1 MKMVLEIVNDRKKV
15 LTVLCA
21 VIILSISACTTVQP
35 YQRGTLSKEEMQFD
49 SDASGIAAR
58 EHFLNSL
65 EGSTGGFGTG
75 GGGCG
80 CN

>member
-1 MKMVLEIVNDRKKV
+1 MRL
-15 LTVLCA
+15 
-21 VIILSISACTTVQP
+21 IIIGLILLSSACTVVQP
-35 YQRGTLSKEEMQFD
+35 FQREILSKEQMQFN
-49 SDASGIAAR
+49 AEKVELGAR
-58 EHFLNSL
+58 EHFINSL

>member
-1 MKMVLEIVNDRKKV
+1 MAKANIHFITKL
-15 LTVLCA
+15 
-21 VIILSISACTTVQP
+21 VIIIIAILSCACTTVQP
-35 YQRGTLSKEEMQFD
+35 FQREILSKEEMQFD
-49 SDASGIAAR
+49 VEKNELGAR

-65 EGSTGGFGTG
+65 EGSAGGFGTG

>member
-1 MKMVLEIVNDRKKV
+1 MEKTNIHFITKLVTICVALI
-15 LTVLCA
+15 
-21 VIILSISACTTVQP
+21 SSACTTVQP
-35 YQRGTLSKEEMQFD
+35 FQREILSKEEMQFD
-49 SDASGIAAR
+49 MEKVELGAR

-65 EGSTGGFGTG
+65 EGSSGGFGTG

>member
-1 MKMVLEIVNDRKKV
+1 MKV
-15 LTVLCA
+15 LTLCMFVL
-21 VIILSISACTTVQP
+21 LSACTTVQP
-35 YQRGTLSKEEMQFD
+35 YQREMLSKKEMQFD
-49 SDASGIAAR
+49 VETVETGAR

>member
-1 MKMVLEIVNDRKKV
+1 MIMNTNRTLPLLVVACA
-15 LTVLCA
+15 LTL
-21 VIILSISACTTVQP
+21 SACVNVKP
-35 YQRGTLSKEEMQFD
+35 FHRDVLSKPEMQFD
-49 SDASGIAAR
+49 FEKGEQAAR

>member
-1 MKMVLEIVNDRKKV
+1 MAKPNIHSFAKLTMRLVIVSLMLLN
-15 LTVLCA
+15 
-21 VIILSISACTTVQP
+21 SACTVVMP
-35 YQRGTLSKEEMQFD
+35 FQREVLSKEQMQFD
-49 SDASGIAAR
+49 TEKVELGAR

-65 EGSTGGFGTG
+65 EGSAGGFGTG

>member
-1 MKMVLEIVNDRKKV
+1 MKV
-15 LTVLCA
+15 LILLVVGLLCA
-21 VIILSISACTTVQP
+21 CTAVQP
-35 YQRGTLSKEEMQFD
+35 YQRENLSRPVMQFD
-49 SDASGIAAR
+49 YDKNETAAR
-58 EHFLNSL
+58 EHFLNSM